1 MLPLIEGART
11 MSSDDLSYYR
21 QRAAAERAAARA
33 SSNADIAEIHEELAR
48 LYDALVEHEQ
58 LRPTSEV
65 FRPTLSI
72 VASGAA

>member
-1 MLPLIEGART
+1 

-21 QRAAAERAAARA
+21 QRAEAERAAARA

-48 LYDALVEHEQ
+48 LYDALIEHEQ
-58 LRPTSEV
+58 LRPTGEV

-72 VASGAA
+72 VASSAA

>member
-1 MLPLIEGART
+1 

-21 QRAAAERAAARA
+21 QRAAAERVAARA

-48 LYDALVEHEQ
+48 LYDALIEHEQ
-58 LRPTSEV
+58 LRPTTEG